1 MSDLKWS
8 YNEFLAFLLIY
19 IAHVDMEFAE
29 EEKAMIKTKFG
40 EDIYEK
46 MFAEFDTM
54 SDYKAYETIL
64 SYKGVYF
71 PTQEQKEEIIEK
83 MKTLFDT
90 LFGSDDVSIGSTSAS
105 LFYTDQ
111 TIFIGHYIKK
121 RKVF

>member
-40 EDIYEK
+40 ENIYEK
-46 MFAEFDTM
+46 MFSEFDSM

-83 MKTLFDT
+83 MKTLFDADAEFNIMEKE
-90 LFGSDDVSIGSTSAS
+90 LLHFLD
-105 LFYTDQ
+105 
-111 TIFIGHYIKK
+111 
-121 RKVF
+121 RMM